1 MSGRY
6 DDIIHLSH
14 PTSAKHPRMPMAD
27 RAAQFS
33 PFSALSGHS
42 AAIAETARLT
52 DRRVELEE
60 DDRAELDRRLGL
72 LLEHIRERPE
82 VTVIWFQPDER
93 KEGGMYRTTTGCLKR
108 HRELERTL
116 VLEDGTEIPMGDI
129 VGLESSCCHGKMQI
143 E

>member
-1 MSGRY
+1 
-6 DDIIHLSH
+6 
-14 PTSAKHPRMPMAD
+14 MAD
-27 RAAQFS
+27 RPAQCW
-33 PFSALSGHS
+33 PVSALSGHS
-42 AAIAETARLT
+42 AGMAVPARLT
-52 DRRVELEE
+52 DRLGELGE

-72 LLEHIRERPE
+72 LLEHSRGRPE

-116 VLEDGTEIPMGDI
+116 LLEDGTEIPRGDI
-129 VGLESSCCHGKMQI
+129 VGLESSCFHGKMQR